1 MKTKLRPEVGTLGRS
16 AAALLLVA
24 IALPLSVPTAPAA
37 VINWTNT
44 SGGNWNVAA
53 NWSTNQVPSTNDI
66 AIITNAGSYTV
77 TLNTS
82 PTLAGLLLGGASGT
96 QTLAQAGNT
105 LTLDGPGSLGPN
117 GRYNWSG
124 GTLAGAGGLAVAAGG
139 QVNLS
144 GSSTKT
150 LSGFLT
156 NAGTLTWAGTAM
168 FTIGSTGVLHNLA
181 AGVMDIQ
188 CDELLNYSSGSP
200 LLVNDGTIRKTAG
213 TGTTTIEVGFVNSGT
228 VDAQVGVIRFNTQD
242 KVFSAGSQ
250 FLGAGTNLLDSG
262 NVTLAGGIHAQN
274 LELAG
279 AALAG
284 EGMLSG
290 TMSWTSGNIA
300 TNARLT
306 VAADGVLQL
315 RGNAGKYLYG
325 TLTNAGQVTW
335 SGIGSLTLFGTIHNQ
350 AGGVFEARN
359 DELLNYSSGTPV
371 FINDGV
377 FRKAQSTGTTSVEVE
392 FFNNGTVDVQTGTVQ
407 FGLQPKTL
415 NAGCRFIGAGVSSL
429 FSSTTI
435 TLAGAINSENLALNG
450 ATVTGAGSVTGSFT
464 WNSGTLTPDV
474 SFNIATNGLLLLAS
488 SGTKTLNGTI
498 TNAGVVRWTGLGN
511 LRVQGAIHNLP
522 GGLFDIQNNEYLD
535 YTVGSPVVVN
545 DGTFRKSAGTL
556 TTICQIPFLNRG
568 RVEINSGTVSFSG
581 TTFND
586 QGGVLAL
593 GGGTLQAA
601 QPLMLASGLLTGW
614 GTVSAD
620 VTNAGCIRP
629 ASSNGVLKINGKC
642 EQLLGGRMEFEVAGT
657 DPGTNQSRLNITGAA
672 ILRGTV
678 GVLWSDGYVPSPGTD
693 FSVLGFASRAGEFC
707 CFDNFLLLD
716 QGRRLTPLYTATNL
730 TLVTVAAPEPTN
742 VPLRVTVDG
751 SALVCWPVE
760 FPGYELYWS
769 TNLNLT
775 NWTLLPDATN
785 RHLESPPLAREKF
798 FRLHKP

>member
-1 MKTKLRPEVGTLGRS
+1 MTKAMKTKSPVS
-16 AAALLLVA
+16 ISLLLLGWLVTS
-24 IALPLSVPTAPAA
+24 SVSPAA
-37 VINWTNT
+37 VITWTNL

-66 AIITNAGSYTV
+66 AIITNAGTYTV
-77 TLNTS
+77 TLNVS
-82 PTLAGLLLGGASGT
+82 PTLAGLVLGGPSGT
-96 QTLAQAGNT
+96 QVLAQAGNT
-105 LTLDGPGSLGPN
+105 LTLNGPGSLGPN

-124 GTLAGAGGLAVAAGG
+124 GTLGGAGGLAVATGG

-144 GSSTKT
+144 GNTTKT
-150 LSGFLT
+150 LSGSLT
-156 NAGTLTWAGTAM
+156 NAGMLTWTGTAM
-168 FTIGSTGVLHNLA
+168 FTIGSTGVLHNLRT
-181 AGVMDIQ
+181 GVMDIQ

-200 LLVNDGTIRKTAG
+200 LLINDGSIRKTAG

-228 VDAQVGVIRFNTQD
+228 VDAQVGVIRFNAQD

-262 NVTLAGGIHAQN
+262 NITLAGSLHAEN

-284 EGMLSG
+284 EGTLSG
-290 TMSWTSGNIA
+290 TMSWSSGNIA

-325 TLTNAGQVTW
+325 ALTNAGWVTW
-335 SGIGSLTLFGTIHNQ
+335 SGIGMLTPFGVIHNQ
-350 AGGVFEARN
+350 PGGVFEARN
-359 DELLNYSSGTPV
+359 DEVLNYSSGTPL

-377 FRKAQSTGTTSVEVE
+377 FRKAQGTGTTSVEVE
-392 FFNNGTVDVQTGTVQ
+392 FVNNGTVDVQTGTVQ

-435 TLAGAINSENLALNG
+435 TLAGAIESENLALNG
-450 ATVTGAGSVTGSFT
+450 ATVAGAGSVIGSFT

-488 SGTKTLNGTI
+488 ASPKILNGTI

-522 GGLFDIQNNEYLD
+522 AGLFDIQNNEVLD

-545 DGTFRKSAGTL
+545 DGTFRKSAGAL

-601 QPLMLASGLLTGW
+601 QPLILTSGLLTGW
-614 GTVSAD
+614 GTVGTD
-620 VTNAGCIRP
+620 LTNAGCIRP
-629 ASSNGVLKINGKC
+629 SRSNGMLTISGRC
-642 EQLLGGRMEFEVAGT
+642 EQLMGGRMEFEVAGN

-672 ILRGTV
+672 TLRGTI
-678 GVLWSDGYVPSPGTD
+678 GVLWSDGYVPSSGTN
-693 FSVLGFASRAGEFC
+693 FPVLGFASRSGEFC
-707 CFDNFLLLD
+707 CFDNFLLLG
-716 QGRRLTPLYTATNL
+716 QGRRLMPVYTSTSL
-730 TLVTVAAPEPTN
+730 TLATAAAPEPTN
-742 VPLRVTVDG
+742 IPLRVAVDG
-751 SALVCWPVE
+751 GVLVCWPVE

-769 TNLNLT
+769 TNLYVT
-775 NWTLLPDATN
+775 NWMLIAGATN
-785 RHLESPPLAREKF
+785 RFLETPPLVQEKF